1 MDPLAILF
9 GSFALMLVAGVPIA
23 YALGLASLLTMW
35 SAGIPLA
42 LFVQQMY
49 QGINSF
55 VLLAVPFFLL
65 AGILMNFGE
74 ITDRLVRMSQALFG
88 WMRGSLAVVNVVANM
103 LMAGLSGSSVAD
115 VAGLGSILIPG
126 MVKAGYPREF
136 SVAVTISAST
146 IGIIIPPSIFMVVYG
161 AVGNVSIGAMF
172 LGGAIPGLIIGL
184 SQIAY
189 CYVMAVRH
197 GFPKGERLPLRE
209 VGRAVLIG
217 LPPFGVTL
225 IILGGIIGGVFTA
238 TEAAC
243 VAVVYSLLLA
253 GLAYRSLSLSRLYAA
268 IKEAARFTGP
278 TLFCVMNG
286 MMFGWLM
293 AYLEIP
299 PRIQAF
305 ARYLELG
312 PTTTLLFI
320 MLLFV
325 ILGTF
330 ESGVASIII
339 FLPVVQALADG
350 VGLNPVHVGVIVC
363 VTLALGLITPPYGLC
378 LFIGAQIGGISVER
392 AFRHTLGFVF
402 LFLAMDILL
411 VLVPDTVLW
420 LPRWLVPQMLGGR

>member
-1 MDPLAILF
+1 MDPLAVLF

-35 SAGIPLA
+35 QAGIPLA

-65 AGILMNFGE
+65 AGILMNIGE
-74 ITDRLVRMSQALFG
+74 ITDRLIKMAMALFG
-88 WMRGSLAVVNVVANM
+88 WVRGSLAVVNVVVSM
-103 LMAGLSGSSVAD
+103 LFAGLSGSSVAD
-115 VAGLGSILIPG
+115 VAGEGSIIIPA
-126 MVKAGYPREF
+126 MIKAGYPREF
-136 SVAVTISAST
+136 SVAVTIASST

-172 LGGAIPGLIIGL
+172 LGGAVPGILIGIT
-184 SQIAY
+184 QIIY
-189 CYVMAVRH
+189 CYVVAVRH
-197 GFPKGERLPLRE
+197 GYPKGERLPLRE
-209 VGRAVLIG
+209 IGRAVVVG

-225 IILGGIIGGVFTA
+225 IILGGITGGVFTA

-243 VAVVYSLLLA
+243 VAVVYTLLLT
-253 GLAYRSLSLSRLYAA
+253 GLVYRSLSLSRLFTA
-268 IKEAARFTGP
+268 IKDAAHFAGP

-286 MMFGWLM
+286 MIFGWLM
-293 AYLEIP
+293 AYLEVP
-299 PRIQAF
+299 QRIQAF

-339 FLPVVQALADG
+339 FLPVVQALSEG

-402 LFLAMDILL
+402 LFLAVDILL

-420 LPRWLVPQMLGGR
+420 LPRWLAPQMLGGR

>member
-35 SAGIPLA
+35 QAGIPLA

-65 AGILMNFGE
+65 AGILMNIGE
-74 ITDRLVRMSQALFG
+74 ITDRLVKMAMALFG
-88 WMRGSLAVVNVVANM
+88 WVRGSLAVVNVVVSM
-103 LMAGLSGSSVAD
+103 LFAGLSGSSVAD
-115 VAGLGSILIPG
+115 VAGEGSIIIPA
-126 MVKAGYPREF
+126 MIKAGYPREF
-136 SVAVTISAST
+136 SVAVTIASST
-146 IGIIIPPSIFMVVYG
+146 IGVIIPPSIFMVVYG
-161 AVGNVSIGAMF
+161 AVGNVSIGALF
-172 LGGAIPGLIIGL
+172 LGGAIPGILIGL
-184 SQIAY
+184 TQIVY

-197 GFPKGERLPLRE
+197 GYPKGERLPLRE
-209 VGRAVLIG
+209 IGRAVLIG

-225 IILGGIIGGVFTA
+225 IILGGITGGVFTA

-243 VAVVYSLLLA
+243 VAVVYTLLLT
-253 GLAYRSLSLSRLYAA
+253 GLVYRSLDLSRLFTA
-268 IKEAARFTGP
+268 IKVAAHFAGP

-286 MMFGWLM
+286 MMFGWVM
-293 AYLEIP
+293 AYLEVP
-299 PRIQAF
+299 QRIQAF

-312 PTTTLLFI
+312 PTMTLLFI
-320 MLLFV
+320 MVLFV

-339 FLPVVQALADG
+339 FLPVVQALSQG

-402 LFLAMDILL
+402 LFLAVDILL

-420 LPRWLVPQMLGGR
+420 LPRWLAPQMLGGR

>member
-1 MDPLAILF
+1 MDPLAVLF
-9 GSFALMLVAGVPIA
+9 GSFVIMLAAGVPIA
-23 YALGLASLLTMW
+23 YALGLASLAAMW
-35 SAGIPLA
+35 QAEIPLA
-42 LFVQQMY
+42 VFVQQMY

-65 AGILMNFGE
+65 AGILMNLGE
-74 ITDRLVRMSQALFG
+74 ITDRLVRMTNALFG
-88 WMRGSLAVVNVVANM
+88 RIPGSLAVVNVAANI
-103 LMAGLSGSSVAD
+103 LMGGLSGSSVAD

-126 MVKAGYPREF
+126 MIKAGYPREF
-136 SVAVTISAST
+136 TVALTISAAT

-172 LGGAIPGLIIGL
+172 LGGVIPGLLIGL
-184 SQIAY
+184 TQIGY
-189 CYVMAVRH
+189 CVVQAVRH
-197 GFPKGERLPLRE
+197 EYPKGERLPLRQIAW
-209 VGRAVLIG
+209 AVLVG

-243 VAVVYSLLLA
+243 VAVVYCLLLA
-253 GLAYRSLSLSRLYAA
+253 GFGYRSLSPARLFAA
-268 IKEAARFTGP
+268 IKEAANFTGP

-286 MMFGWLM
+286 MMFGWMM
-293 AYLEIP
+293 AYLEVP

-305 ARYLELG
+305 AHYLHLG

-320 MLLFV
+320 MVLFV

-339 FLPVVQALADG
+339 FLPVVQALSDG

-392 AFRHTLGFVF
+392 AFKSALVFVG
-402 LFLAMDILL
+402 LFLLVDILL
-411 VLVPDTVLW
+411 VLVPGTVLW
-420 LPRWLVPQMLGGR
+420 IPRWLVPRMVGGR

>member
-9 GSFALMLVAGVPIA
+9 GSFVLMLVAGVPIA

-35 SAGIPLA
+35 QAGIPLA

-65 AGILMNFGE
+65 AGILMNLGE
-74 ITDRLVRMSQALFG
+74 ITDRLVHMANALFG
-88 WMRGSLAVVNVVANM
+88 RIRGSLAVVNVVANI
-103 LMAGLSGSSVAD
+103 LMGGLSGSSVAD
-115 VAGLGSILIPG
+115 VAGLGSILIPA
-126 MVKAGYPREF
+126 MIKQGYPREF
-136 SVAVTISAST
+136 TVALTISAST

-172 LGGAIPGLIIGL
+172 LGGIVPGVLIGL
-184 SQIAY
+184 TQIVY
-189 CYVMAVRH
+189 CIVRAVRH
-197 GFPKGERLPLRE
+197 GYPKGVRLSRRQIAWAIL
-209 VGRAVLIG
+209 VG

-253 GLAYRSLSLSRLYAA
+253 GFAYRSLSLSRLFRA
-268 IKEAARFTGP
+268 IKDAASFTGP

-305 ARYLELG
+305 AHSLLLG

-350 VGLNPVHVGVIVC
+350 VHLNPVHVGVIVC

-378 LFIGAQIGGISVER
+378 LFVGAQIGEISVER
-392 AFRHTLGFVF
+392 AFKHAFAFVL
-402 LFLAMDILL
+402 LFLAVDILL
-411 VLVPDTVLW
+411 VLVPESVL
-420 LPRWLVPQMLGGR
+420 LIPRLLVPQMIGGH

>member
-1 MDPLAILF
+1 MDPLAVLF
-9 GSFALMLVAGVPIA
+9 GSFVIMLAAGVPIA
-23 YALGLASLLTMW
+23 YALGVASLLTMW
-35 SAGIPLA
+35 QAGVPLQV
-42 LFVQQMY
+42 FVQQMY

-65 AGILMNFGE
+65 AGILMNIGE
-74 ITDRLVRMSQALFG
+74 ITDRLVRMTNALFG
-88 WMRGSLAVVNVVANM
+88 RIPGSLAVVNVVANM
-103 LMAGLSGSSVAD
+103 LMGGLSGSSVAD

-126 MVKAGYPREF
+126 MTKAGYPREF
-136 SVAVTISAST
+136 TVALTVSAST

-172 LGGAIPGLIIGL
+172 LGGIVPGVLIGL
-184 SQIAY
+184 TQIGY
-189 CYVMAVRH
+189 CIFQAIRH
-197 GFPKGERLPLRE
+197 GYPRGEKLPLRKIAW
-209 VGRAVLIG
+209 AVLVG
-217 LPPFGVTL
+217 LPPFGVTV

-253 GLAYRSLSLSRLYAA
+253 GFGYRSLSIARIFSA
-268 IKEAARFTGP
+268 IKDTASFLGP

-286 MMFGWLM
+286 MMFGWMM
-293 AYLEIP
+293 AYLEVP

-305 ARYLELG
+305 AHYLHLG

-325 ILGTF
+325 FLGTF

-339 FLPVVQALADG
+339 FLPMVQALSEG

-363 VTLALGLITPPYGLC
+363 VTLALGLITPPYGMC

-392 AFRHTLGFVF
+392 AFKSALAFVV
-402 LFLAMDILL
+402 LFLLVDLLL
-411 VLVPDTVLW
+411 VLVPETVLAI
-420 LPRWLVPQMLGGR
+420 PRWFVPHMLGGR

>member
-35 SAGIPLA
+35 QAGIPLA

-65 AGILMNFGE
+65 AGILMNIGE
-74 ITDRLVRMSQALFG
+74 ITDRLIKMAMALFG
-88 WMRGSLAVVNVVANM
+88 WVRGSLAVVNVVVSM
-103 LMAGLSGSSVAD
+103 LFAGLSGSSVAD
-115 VAGLGSILIPG
+115 AAGEGSIIIPA
-126 MVKAGYPREF
+126 MIKAGYPREF
-136 SVAVTISAST
+136 SVAVTIASST
-146 IGIIIPPSIFMVVYG
+146 IGVIIPPSIFMVVYG
-161 AVGNVSIGAMF
+161 AVGNVSIGALF
-172 LGGAIPGLIIGL
+172 LGGAIPGILIGL
-184 SQIAY
+184 TQIVY

-197 GFPKGERLPLRE
+197 GYPKGERLPLRE
-209 VGRAVLIG
+209 IGRAVLIG

-225 IILGGIIGGVFTA
+225 IILGGITGGVFTA

-243 VAVVYSLLLA
+243 VAVVYTLLLT
-253 GLAYRSLSLSRLYAA
+253 GLVYRSLDLSRLFTA
-268 IKEAARFTGP
+268 IKVAAHFAGP

-286 MMFGWLM
+286 MMFGWVM
-293 AYLEIP
+293 AYLEVP
-299 PRIQAF
+299 QRIQAF

-312 PTTTLLFI
+312 PTMTLLFI
-320 MLLFV
+320 MVLFV

-339 FLPVVQALADG
+339 FVPVVQALSQG

-420 LPRWLVPQMLGGR
+420 LPRWLAPQMLGGR

>member
-1 MDPLAILF
+1 MDPLAVLF

-35 SAGIPLA
+35 QAGIPLA

-65 AGILMNFGE
+65 AGILMNIGE
-74 ITDRLVRMSQALFG
+74 ITDRLIKMAMALFG
-88 WMRGSLAVVNVVANM
+88 WVRGSLAVVNVVVSM
-103 LMAGLSGSSVAD
+103 LFAGLSGSSVAD
-115 VAGLGSILIPG
+115 AAGEGSIIIPA
-126 MVKAGYPREF
+126 MIKAGYPREF
-136 SVAVTISAST
+136 SVD
-146 IGIIIPPSIFMVVYG
+146 
-161 AVGNVSIGAMF
+161 VSIGALF
-172 LGGAIPGLIIGL
+172 LGGAIPGILIGL
-184 SQIAY
+184 TQIVY

-197 GFPKGERLPLRE
+197 GYPKGERLPLRE
-209 VGRAVLIG
+209 IGRAVLIG

-225 IILGGIIGGVFTA
+225 IILGGITGGVFTA

-243 VAVVYSLLLA
+243 VAVVYTLLLT
-253 GLAYRSLSLSRLYAA
+253 GLVYRSLDLSRLFTA
-268 IKEAARFTGP
+268 IKVAAHFAGP

-286 MMFGWLM
+286 MIFGWLM
-293 AYLEIP
+293 AYLEVP
-299 PRIQAF
+299 QRIQAF

-339 FLPVVQALADG
+339 FLPVVQALSEG

-402 LFLAMDILL
+402 LFLAVDILL

-420 LPRWLVPQMLGGR
+420 LPRWLAPQMLGGR